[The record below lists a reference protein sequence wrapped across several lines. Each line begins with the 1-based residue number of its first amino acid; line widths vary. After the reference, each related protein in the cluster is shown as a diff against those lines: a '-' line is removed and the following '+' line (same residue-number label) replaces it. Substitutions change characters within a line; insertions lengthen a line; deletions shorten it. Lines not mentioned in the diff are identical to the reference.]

1 MAYDLA
7 IRNSKRVP
15 DSWCTQKSDGKDW
28 LKGFKSRHSQLS
40 IRTPEPTSIARATAF
55 NKTNVGP
62 FFDKLKQLYEEL
74 SLTPERIYNVDETA
88 LSTSQKPQKVVA
100 ESRVKQV
107 AQLVS
112 HERGDTITM
121 LGIINAIGNSLP
133 PCLVFPRKQFKPHMI
148 FGAPPGTHGFANP
161 RGWMTKQLFVE
172 CLRHIHRHVRST
184 RENKVLLSTRG
195 CTTIPGKRQTIHD
208 VAGILGAAYSRAF
221 TLDNAISGFRAT
233 GICPLNDEVFSEAD
247 FYQCY
252 LSDTLCQQ
260 PMDTETPTPTSQDA
274 TPCSSRTSAADC
286 PADPNAASHCLTE
299 MSSSRA
305 QDAVTINCSPEDIWP
320 HPKATQQRKRTRR
333 ALGRNRVLTE
343 TPEKAE
349 LEAKVRKAKKTLT
362 ANKKLATQGK
372 ATKKRLFRNE

>member
-1 MAYDLA
+1 MPWFLTHFLIFPALDFIRPVFGAIPLRIVISGFAATDESTQVSAASQFRIIFSLEEEPVLVEYLLKASRIGFPLDTSTLKSLAYDLA
-7 IRNSKRVP
+7 IRNIKRIP
-15 DSWCTQKSDGKDW
+15 DSWRTQKSAGKHW

-62 FFDKLKQLYEEL
+62 FFDKLKQPYEEL

-112 HERGDTITM
+112 HERGETIIM

-161 RGWMTKQLFVE
+161 SGWITKKLFVE

-184 RENKVLLSTRG
+184 PENKVLV
-195 CTTIPGKRQTIHD
+195 I
-208 VAGILGAAYSRAF
+208 
-221 TLDNAISGFRAT
+221 LDNHESHIS
-233 GICPLNDEVFSEAD
+233 I
-247 FYQCY
+247 
-252 LSDTLCQQ
+252 
-260 PMDTETPTPTSQDA
+260 
-274 TPCSSRTSAADC
+274 
-286 PADPNAASHCLTE
+286 
-299 MSSSRA
+299 
-305 QDAVTINCSPEDIWP
+305 
-320 HPKATQQRKRTRR
+320 
-333 ALGRNRVLTE
+333 
-343 TPEKAE
+343 
-349 LEAKVRKAKKTLT
+349 
-362 ANKKLATQGK
+362 
-372 ATKKRLFRNE
+372 